1 MISHKTSCYS
11 ESASNNNQPSQQT
24 HGCPTS
30 SVSALPLQILMRQ
43 ELLGSHFICVLYSIT
58 NTFQKYSIT
67 KGHYS
72 NSSNLHFLKTVIY
85 ILTST
90 HSPCVS
96 IFPST
101 AKTSLQP
108 SCVSISILKTSP
120 SIFAQVCKNQPSF
133 AEHRTSPYLQV
144 EGR

>member
-1 MISHKTSCYS
+1 
-11 ESASNNNQPSQQT
+11 
-24 HGCPTS
+24 
-30 SVSALPLQILMRQ
+30 MRQ

-108 SCVSISILKTSP
+108 SCVSISILKTNP

-144 EGR
+144 EGRRDHSHAKKSKKDEDGETPDDTNCKKDWWFTRSYRHDF